1 MRPIVKRA
9 RGFTLIELLVVIA
22 IIAILIGLLLPAV
35 QKVREAAART
45 KCANNIKQI
54 CVALHHYESAYGRFP
69 HATYNLIDGTGWT
82 PAPYNGTMDRRSWG
96 QDILPYIEQGPLF
109 TRFQTYMNTGASALG
124 FPELGTVI
132 PTLMCSSDPTSPK
145 TFTYW
150 GGFGTPTQGFSGNYV
165 VNAGSTN
172 FNDANGNGS
181 DQLNGV
187 MFALSKTQMSD
198 ITDGASNTALVSEL
212 ILSPD
217 TYGHDIRGRYYNP
230 AHSGVAFT
238 TRIPPNTMVPDQ
250 FDWCSPQPVPR
261 APCIWTGANIF
272 VSTRSYHI
280 NGVNMGLADGSTR
293 FITNSVNQAYYQSLG
308 SRNGGEA
315 VSE

>member
-1 MRPIVKRA
+1 MRRISSRD

-45 KCANNIKQI
+45 KCANNIKQL
-54 CVALHHYESAYGRFP
+54 CLALHNYESANGRLP
-69 HATYNLIDGTGWT
+69 HATYNLVDGTGWT

-109 TRFQTYMNTGASALG
+109 SRFEAYMRTGASALG

-132 PTLMCSSDPTSPK
+132 PTFMCPSDPTSPK

-181 DQLNGV
+181 DNLNGV
-187 MFALSKTQMSD
+187 MFALSKIHITD
-198 ITDGASNTALVSEL
+198 ITDGTSNTALVSEL

-238 TRIPPNTMVPDQ
+238 TRIPPNTMIPDQ

-261 APCIWTGANIF
+261 APCIWTGQNIF
-272 VSTRSYHI
+272 VSTRSYHT
-280 NGVNMGLADGSTR
+280 NGVNMGLSDGSIR
-293 FITNSVNQAYYQSLG
+293 FITNSVNVPFYQSLG
-308 SRNGGEA
+308 SRNGGEVA
-315 VSE
+315 PE